1 MSHPCRR
8 RSTAHHV
15 IQFRN
20 GCPRPIVGS
29 NHTPNFRSCGVGGPY
44 ASSELSDAKES
55 RFGFSSRM
63 MSTRVLGLRFGDD
76 EPAGL
81 RAGGGGDGIGGC
93 GGGWT
98 STVKFC
104 VDDVDL
110 KSFSFDIVGASTS
123 FGAGITTTSSEV
135 EALAATFSIS
145 RVDEE
150 DGEPGPI

>member
-1 MSHPCRR
+1 VAVQPLITSYGFTTVVRA
-8 RSTAHHV
+8 SSA
-15 IQFRN
+15 
-20 GCPRPIVGS
+20 GS
-29 NHTPNFRSCGVGGPY
+29 NHTPNFRSCGVGGRY
-44 ASSELSDAKES
+44 VSSELSDAKES
-55 RFGFSSRM
+55 RFGSSLRM
-63 MSTRVLGLRFGDD
+63 ISIRDLGLTFEDN

-98 STVKFC
+98 STVRFC
-104 VDDVDL
+104 LDDADP
-110 KSFSFDIVGASTS
+110 KSFSFNVAGASSS

-135 EALAATFSIS
+135 AALDAIFSIS